1 MPLLRLAAGGEE
13 MTDRYLYRL
22 AVLLGTTPAALREQM
37 TAADLAEWIAYM
49 RAGQ

>member
-1 MPLLRLAAGGEE
+1 

-37 TAADLAEWIAYM
+37 TAADFAAWIAYM
-49 RAGQ
+49 RAAT

>member
-1 MPLLRLAAGGEE
+1 

-37 TAADLAEWIAYM
+37 TSADFAAWIAYM
-49 RAGQ
+49 RAAK